1 MVLPF
6 SLCHIPIY
14 RSNGYFILILLKGVF
29 NLLKMR
35 YCWLVFLLSFMW
47 NN

>member
-1 MVLPF
+1 MVLPLL
-6 SLCHIPIY
+6 LCHIPIY
-14 RSNGYFILILLKGVF
+14 RSNGYFILVLLEGVF

-35 YCWLVFLLSFMW
+35 CYWLVFLLYFMW